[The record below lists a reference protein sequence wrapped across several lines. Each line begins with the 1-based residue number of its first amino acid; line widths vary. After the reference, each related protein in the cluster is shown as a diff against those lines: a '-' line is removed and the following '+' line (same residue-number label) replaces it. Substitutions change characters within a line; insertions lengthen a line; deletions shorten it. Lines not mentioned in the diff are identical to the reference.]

1 MRINELVQ
9 GRQKNQIQHS
19 ENPILIQSRKIM
31 QKTDQILLPA
41 SVNTTA
47 TVVQVPA
54 RELPLFMEPVFK
66 AKDFDPL

>member
-9 GRQKNQIQHS
+9 GRQRNQIQHA
-19 ENPILIQSRKIM
+19 ERPILIQSRKLM
-31 QKTDQILLPA
+31 QKTDQKLLPV

-47 TVVQVPA
+47 TIVQMPA
-54 RELPLFMEPVFK
+54 RELPLFMETVFK